1 LAGSGLPSYDL
12 SVLNLHSILP
22 KRVDLH
28 VVPPLGRLFALNF
41 LNPFVILRAFAMV
54 DLIIPEDDYMA
65 GLKRAL
71 ISVSDKTGVVD
82 MAQGLAALGA
92 EILSTGG
99 TAKALRDAGITVT
112 DVATYTGSPEIL
124 DGRVKTLHPKIHG
137 GLLGRRS
144 VPEHAAQMQQYGIEP
159 IDVVVVNLY
168 PFEAAIAKPDCTFE
182 HAIENIDIGGPS
194 MLRSAAKNHE
204 DVLVVVNPTDYTRVL
219 EALAE
224 GRVSSALR
232 CELAMKVFQHTARY
246 DTLIAG
252 YLEKQ
257 GQQGNEAKFP
267 ALLSLQYERVQ
278 ALRYG
283 ENPHQQ
289 GSFYRELSSREPSV
303 SRATML
309 HGKAMSYNNYLDA
322 NSALELAKEFAEPAV
337 VIVKHNNPCG
347 VALGGTPV
355 EAYVRA
361 RETDPVSAFGGV
373 IAFNRPVDLT
383 AAKEITSTFVE
394 VVVAPGY
401 TSDALPELKRKK
413 DLRLLDVGSL
423 MVSTREGLD
432 LKKIVGGLIV
442 QDRDLGVL
450 ADLTTLS
457 VPTQRRPTDEEY
469 AACAFAWKVCKHV
482 KSNAIVYARAG
493 QTVGI
498 GAGQMSRVDSVKLA
512 GMKAVLP
519 VKGCVMASDAFF
531 PFRDGVDAAAQA
543 GITAL
548 IQPGGSIR
556 DQEVIQAADEHHMTM
571 ILTGMR
577 HFRH

>member
-1 LAGSGLPSYDL
+1 
-12 SVLNLHSILP
+12 
-22 KRVDLH
+22 
-28 VVPPLGRLFALNF
+28 
-41 LNPFVILRAFAMV
+41 
-54 DLIIPEDDYMA
+54 MA
-65 GLKRAL
+65 GIKRAL
-71 ISVSDKTGVVD
+71 VSVSDKTGVVE
-82 MAQGLAALGA
+82 MAKGLAALGA

-99 TAKALRDAGITVT
+99 TAKALRDAGVTVT
-112 DVATYTGSPEIL
+112 DVAAYTGSPEIL

-144 VPEHAAQMQQYGIEP
+144 VPAHVSQMHQHGIGP

-168 PFEAAIAKPDCTFE
+168 PFEATISKPDCPFE
-182 HAIENIDIGGPS
+182 EAIENIDIGGPS

-204 DVLVVVNPTDYTRVL
+204 DVTVVVDPTDYARVL
-219 EALAE
+219 EALKT
-224 GRVSSALR
+224 GKVDHALR
-232 CELAMKVFQHTARY
+232 RELAMKVFQHTARY
-246 DTLIAG
+246 DSLIAG

-257 GQQGNEAKFP
+257 VQGGEGKFP
-267 ALLSLQYERVQ
+267 AMLSLQFERVET
-278 ALRYG
+278 LRYG

-289 GSFYRELSSREPSV
+289 GAFYRELNTNEPSV
-303 SRATML
+303 SRAKTL
-309 HGKAMSYNNYLDA
+309 HGKAMSYNNFLDA
-322 NSALELAKEFAEPAV
+322 NSALELAKEFDETAV

-347 VALGGTPV
+347 VALGSTPV
-355 EAYVRA
+355 EAYVKA

-373 IAFNRPVDLT
+373 IAFNRLVDLA

-394 VVVAPGY
+394 VVIAPDY
-401 TSDALPELKRKK
+401 AEDALAELKRKK
-413 DLRLLDVGSL
+413 DLRLLEIGPLRKVKP
-423 MVSTREGLD
+423 EGID
-432 LKKIVGGLIV
+432 LKKLVGGLIV
-442 QDRDLGVL
+442 QDRDLGAL
-450 ADLTTLS
+450 GDLKALQ
-457 VPTQRRPTDEEY
+457 VPTQRKPTAEEY

-482 KSNAIVYARAG
+482 KSNAIIYARPG

-531 PFRDGVDAAAQA
+531 PFRDGLDAAAQA
-543 GITAL
+543 GITAV

-556 DQEVIQAADEHHMTM
+556 DQEIVKAADEHGMAM